1 MVVQPFG
8 PRGLSPQIKQTISE
22 DLRSFSSW
30 WSLHE
35 SAQLIELTMMTYQ
48 WSHFTFIHTVRSTY
62 LLSNALISRGFHL
75 ILQRK
80 INKKKSHD
88 SLQLLILFLE
98 LVYARN
104 EVSRKVSLALFRVW
118 KSYWSNL
125 LWSQQTICEYKNQC
139 GFCISQSLLLFILFE
154 SFKKRRGENEQL
166 QIVLSAHKN
175 FRYIPQCISAA
186 LILCLDKI
194 ESWTKRRHKSI
205 QLGLQNQFDSDSSLN
220 LESH

>member
-1 MVVQPFG
+1 MHGG
-8 PRGLSPQIKQTISE
+8 PALWTGLSPQIKQTISE

-30 WSLHE
+30 RSLHE
-35 SAQLIELTMMTYQ
+35 SAQFIELTMMTYQ
-48 WSHFTFIHTVRSTY
+48 WSHFTFIHTVHSTY

-80 INKKKSHD
+80 INNKSDD
-88 SLQLLILFLE
+88 SLQLLISFLE

-118 KSYWSNL
+118 KSYWLSYCG
-125 LWSQQTICEYKNQC
+125 SQQTIYEFKNQC

-175 FRYIPQCISAA
+175 FRYIPQCISVA

-194 ESWTKRRHKSI
+194 ESWTNRRYKSI
-205 QLGLQNQFDSDSSLN
+205 QLGLRNQFDSDSSLN